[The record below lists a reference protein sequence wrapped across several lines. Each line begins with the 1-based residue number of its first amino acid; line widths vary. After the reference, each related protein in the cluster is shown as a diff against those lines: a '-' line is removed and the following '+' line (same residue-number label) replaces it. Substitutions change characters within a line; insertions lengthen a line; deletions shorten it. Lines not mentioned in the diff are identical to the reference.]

1 MVFRQEICVSIG
13 SIIHILPTYTYYT
26 LWAKMK
32 HFKIVISIWNTWP
45 IINSIWILLGNFT
58 CMSIW
63 THLLITYLQVKF
75 PLQSKYI
82 LSHIDIIFHVV
93 KGGYSSLSW
102 NFQSINF
109 NWQMNFLLYLNF
121 VRGSV
126 GYFNVILS
134 FFVQSIQL

>member
-1 MVFRQEICVSIG
+1 MKYDKNIFVLTNLRNTSKFQNYVFTKYEINKYG
-13 SIIHILPTYTYYT
+13 GRWFGP
-26 LWAKMK
+26 
-32 HFKIVISIWNTWP
+32 WP

-58 CMSIW
+58 HMSIW

-102 NFQSINF
+102 NFQSIKF

-121 VRGSV
+121 VRSSV
-126 GYFNVILS
+126 GHFNVILS